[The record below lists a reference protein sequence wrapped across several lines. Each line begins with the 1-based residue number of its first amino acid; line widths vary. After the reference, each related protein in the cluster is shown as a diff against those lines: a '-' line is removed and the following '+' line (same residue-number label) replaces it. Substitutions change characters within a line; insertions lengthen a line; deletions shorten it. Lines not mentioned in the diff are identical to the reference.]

1 MSKMGATA
9 EFNLRER
16 ALMGK
21 RKGMTFALF
30 PLHSLSTGMEGPVS
44 GRRRAGCQNGKWPAI
59 PPTFLK
65 LPSVAIQKSAQNLRR
80 HPPFPLAFDGRSPS
94 TRLSPTSLLFSA
106 ATTAPNCPLL
116 WPVPIPSSDRNFG
129 SPLPQHRQDQ
139 ISSHQQQ
146 QQQFPSRLPQ
156 SLHIPS
162 CECCHIGHSTT
173 AKTKSTASRSPPSYH
188 FAQTMRNPLSVYV
201 HVF

>member
-1 MSKMGATA
+1 
-9 EFNLRER
+9 
-16 ALMGK
+16 MGK

-30 PLHSLSTGMEGPVS
+30 PLHSLSPGMEGPVS

-65 LPSVAIQKSAQNLRR
+65 LPSVAIQKSDQNFRP
-80 HPPFPLAFDGRSPS
+80 HSPFPLAFGGRSPS

-106 ATTAPNCPLL
+106 ATTAPHCPLL
-116 WPVPIPSSDRNFG
+116 WPFQLPIPSSDRNFG

-146 QQQFPSRLPQ
+146 QQQFPPVCPNPFTSPC
-156 SLHIPS
+156 

-173 AKTKSTASRSPPSYH
+173 AKTKCTASRSPPSYH
-188 FAQTMRNPLSVYV
+188 FAQTMRNPLCVYV